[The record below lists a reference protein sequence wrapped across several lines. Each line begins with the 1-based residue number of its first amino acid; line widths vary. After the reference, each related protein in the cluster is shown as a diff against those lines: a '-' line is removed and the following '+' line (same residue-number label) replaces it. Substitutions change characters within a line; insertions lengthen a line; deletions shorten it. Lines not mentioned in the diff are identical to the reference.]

1 MNLQNQSKNPNAFK
15 NVNQNEK
22 TMAMIMWIL
31 TFFTGFVGPLIV
43 WLIKKDESAYLNQ
56 QGKNYINYM
65 ISYGLYGI
73 GALIL
78 TIVLIGYLLL
88 FVLSI
93 VCIVYSILAII
104 SVNKGEDY
112 VVPFTIEIIK

>member
-1 MNLQNQSKNPNAFK
+1 MNLQNQSKYPNAYP
-15 NVNQNEK
+15 NVTQNEK
-22 TMAMIMWIL
+22 TMAMLMWIL

-56 QGKNYINYM
+56 QGKNYLNYM
-65 ISYGLYGI
+65 ISYSLYGI

-78 TIVLIGYLLL
+78 TMVFIGYLLL